1 MPLLPLQ
8 RINNKNSLQMETIS
22 FDQLPTAVSLLTKEV
37 VELKQLILQSREQ
50 EPQEPCE
57 LLFTIQEAADF
68 MRLSV
73 PTMYSKVSKGE
84 LPSMKRGKRLYF
96 SRSELM
102 SYIKQGRRSSN
113 DELEAK
119 AEAYFNEK
127 KNK

>member
-1 MPLLPLQ
+1 
-8 RINNKNSLQMETIS
+8 
-22 FDQLPTAVSLLTKEV
+22 
-37 VELKQLILQSREQ
+37 
-50 EPQEPCE
+50 
-57 LLFTIQEAADF
+57 

>member
-1 MPLLPLQ
+1 
-8 RINNKNSLQMETIS
+8 MESIT
-22 FDQLPTAVSLLTKEV
+22 FEQLPNAVNLLKKEV
-37 VELKQLILQSREQ
+37 VELKQLIIRGMEHQET
-50 EPQEPCE
+50 EPQE

-68 MRLSV
+68 LRLSV

-113 DELEAK
+113 EELDEQAQTYLSRT
-119 AEAYFNEK
+119 
-127 KNK
+127 NKRKG

>member
-1 MPLLPLQ
+1 
-8 RINNKNSLQMETIS
+8 METIT

-37 VELKQLILQSREQ
+37 GELKQLIIQGIEQ
-50 EPQEPCE
+50 QAHEPQE

-73 PTMYSKVSKGE
+73 PTIYSKVSKGE

-102 SYIKQGRRSSN
+102 SYIKEGRRSSN
-113 DELEAK
+113 EELDAQ
-119 AEAYFNEK
+119 AQAYLMGTK
-127 KNK
+127 KRKG

>member
-1 MPLLPLQ
+1 MEAITFEQLPNAVNLLP
-8 RINNKNSLQMETIS
+8 
-22 FDQLPTAVSLLTKEV
+22 KEV
-37 VELKQLILQSREQ
+37 FELKQLIIRGMEHQET
-50 EPQEPCE
+50 EPQE

-68 MRLSV
+68 LRLSV

-113 DELEAK
+113 EELDAQ
-119 AEAYFNEK
+119 AQTYLSRT
-127 KNK
+127 NKRKG